1 MGFWIYMFIMDLLI
15 PIIMILFGRAFLKK
29 APKEINYVFGYR
41 TSRSMKNRDTWEF
54 AHRYCGKIW
63 LICGLALIPI
73 VAGIMLCFIGA
84 DTKTVGYVGAA
95 LLVFPLLL
103 IILSV
108 ILTERALKNTFD
120 KSGNPFLENTTI
132 GTILSVK
139 KQWWLKINTK
149 PIRKHALDGATFPH
163 IVTVKYTVD
172 GNEIVKKK
180 WLKSFVTPPSVNEQV
195 AVIYRTDKPTK
206 FRLEL

>member
-15 PIIMILFGRAFLKK
+15 PIVMLLFGRAFLKK

-54 AHRYCGKIW
+54 AHRYCGRIW
-63 LICGLALIPI
+63 WIIGVTLIPI
-73 VAGIMLCFIGA
+73 VIATMLCFIGA
-84 DTKTVGYVGAA
+84 DNNTVGYVGVAI
-95 LLVFPLLL
+95 LMLPLLF
-103 IILSV
+103 IILSIV
-108 ILTERALKNTFD
+108 LTERALKNAFD
-120 KSGNPFLENTTI
+120 HNGNPFLESKTI

-139 KQWWLKINTK
+139 KQWWLKVNTK

-172 GNEIVKKK
+172 GNEFIRKK
-180 WLKSFVTPPSVNEQV
+180 WLKACVTPPSVNGQV
-195 AVIYRTDKPTK
+195 EVVYREDKPDK
-206 FRLEL
+206 FRLEF

>member
-1 MGFWIYMFIMDLLI
+1 MFIMDLLI

-41 TSRSMKNRDTWEF
+41 TSRSMKNKDTWEF

-73 VAGIMLCFIGA
+73 VAGIMLCFVGA
-84 DTKTVGYVGAA
+84 DTKTVGYVGASM
-95 LLVFPLLL
+95 LVFPLLL

-120 KSGNPFLENTTI
+120 KSGNPFSENTAI

-139 KQWWLKINTK
+139 KN
-149 PIRKHALDGATFPH
+149 G
-163 IVTVKYTVD
+163 
-172 GNEIVKKK
+172 G
-180 WLKSFVTPPSVNEQV
+180 
-195 AVIYRTDKPTK
+195 
-206 FRLEL
+206 

>member
-1 MGFWIYMFIMDLLI
+1 MFIMDLLI
-15 PIIMILFGRAFLKK
+15 PIIMILLGRAFLKK
-29 APKEINYVFGYR
+29 APKEINYIFGYR

-63 LICGLALIPI
+63 LICGLTLIPI

-95 LLVFPLLL
+95 LLVFPPLL
-103 IILSV
+103 IILSI
-108 ILTERALKNTFD
+108 ILTERALKNAFD
-120 KSGNPFLENTTI
+120 KNGNPFSENTAI

-139 KQWWLKINTK
+139 KQWWLKVNTK
-149 PIRKHALDGATFPH
+149 PKRKHALDGATFPH

-180 WLKSFVTPPSVNEQV
+180 WLKSFVAPPSVNEQV
-195 AVIYRTDKPTK
+195 TVIYRTDNPTK
-206 FRLEL
+206 CRLEFSL